1 MRNYIAKRFQ
11 GSGAALS
18 LDTEALA
25 KYKDIIDLSIG
36 DTDFVTDG
44 AIIEAAFRDA
54 KAGHTHY
61 GDPKGDP
68 ELIAAVCRAW
78 EEDFG
83 QPLPRDHVLVSASSC
98 LGMALTMLTI
108 LDPGDEVIVF
118 SPYFPMYR
126 EQIELAGGV
135 CVEVPTYAS
144 EDYAIDEARLRAA
157 VTPHTKAVIFNNP
170 TNPTGM
176 AYGMETMELLARV
189 AKEYDL
195 LIAAD
200 EIYTT
205 YLYEGDF
212 RPLRTLPGMA
222 ERTITLNSFSKNFL
236 MTGWRVGV
244 ILAEPELLNVMNTV
258 NGSLIYTAPSISQRA
273 ALQALAMR
281 KDIREKYVTA
291 YRDRI
296 FYAADRIERIPYLS
310 LVRPKGTFYLF
321 PGEAGALQLRH
332 RVEVFRFHRH
342 DPHRHGSL
350 LHLLRL
356 QPVFAPVDLRHQR
369 HGEVHHALHLL
380 GEKPRHLLRH
390 CLGTLDDQLVVYLQQ
405 QLRLRRFAAQAVKDA
420 YHGELHH
427 VRRRP
432 LNGHIERD
440 ALAERA
446 GGEVARRQLGEVA
459 AAVEERFDIALLLRL
474 LHDLGHI
481 AAHAGKA
488 LQIILNILFRLVNA
502 HADVLRERKGGDAVD
517 DAEVDRLGVRAHLLR
532 HVLHRHAEHLRGRDG
547 VDVLAAEERPAHR
560 LIVRDVGEQAQLDLA
575 VIRVHE
581 DVPAL
586 GHEHPPQL
594 AAERRARGD
603 ILQIRLGG

>member
-157 VTPHTKAVIFNNP
+157 VTPRTKAVIFNNP

-281 KDIREKYVTA
+281 KEIREKYVTA

-296 FYAADRIERIPYLS
+296 FYAADRIENIPYLS

-321 PGEAGALQLRH
+321 PG
-332 RVEVFRFHRH
+332 VEKTGLTGKAFCKE
-342 DPHRHGSL
+342 L
-350 LHLLRL
+350 L
-356 QPVFAPVDLRHQR
+356 
-369 HGEVHHALHLL
+369 
-380 GEKPRHLLRH
+380 
-390 CLGTLDDQLVVYLQQ
+390 
-405 QLRLRRFAAQAVKDA
+405 
-420 YHGELHH
+420 
-427 VRRRP
+427 
-432 LNGHIERD
+432 
-440 ALAERA
+440 ERA
-446 GGEVARRQLGEVA
+446 HVLVSPGSAFGASA
-459 AAVEERFDIALLLRL
+459 ANHFRIACTV
-474 LHDLGHI
+474 GI
-481 AAHAGKA
+481 
-488 LQIILNILFRLVNA
+488 
-502 HADVLRERKGGDAVD
+502 
-517 DAEVDRLGVRAHLLR
+517 DRLKTAFDRM
-532 HVLHRHAEHLRGRDG
+532 
-547 VDVLAAEERPAHR
+547 EE
-560 LIVRDVGEQAQLDLA
+560 LSF
-575 VIRVHE
+575 
-581 DVPAL
+581 
-586 GHEHPPQL
+586 
-594 AAERRARGD
+594 
-603 ILQIRLGG
+603 

>member
-157 VTPHTKAVIFNNP
+157 VTPRTKAVIFNNP

-321 PGEAGALQLRH
+321 PG
-332 RVEVFRFHRH
+332 VEKTGLTDKAFCKK
-342 DPHRHGSL
+342 L
-350 LHLLRL
+350 L
-356 QPVFAPVDLRHQR
+356 
-369 HGEVHHALHLL
+369 
-380 GEKPRHLLRH
+380 
-390 CLGTLDDQLVVYLQQ
+390 
-405 QLRLRRFAAQAVKDA
+405 
-420 YHGELHH
+420 
-427 VRRRP
+427 
-432 LNGHIERD
+432 
-440 ALAERA
+440 ERA
-446 GGEVARRQLGEVA
+446 HVLVSPGSAFGASA
-459 AAVEERFDIALLLRL
+459 AGHFRIACTV
-474 LHDLGHI
+474 GI
-481 AAHAGKA
+481 
-488 LQIILNILFRLVNA
+488 
-502 HADVLRERKGGDAVD
+502 
-517 DAEVDRLGVRAHLLR
+517 DRLKTAFDRM
-532 HVLHRHAEHLRGRDG
+532 
-547 VDVLAAEERPAHR
+547 EE
-560 LIVRDVGEQAQLDLA
+560 LSF
-575 VIRVHE
+575 
-581 DVPAL
+581 
-586 GHEHPPQL
+586 
-594 AAERRARGD
+594 
-603 ILQIRLGG
+603 